1 MTDPLPY
8 ALGGLDSPDARLPT
22 NRQMRFLGWLV
33 DILISVVVINLFVEY
48 APEVIVESFTMS
60 ILTAIL
66 LKVVL
71 DGIVRVKKGVFGW
84 FRARGGAWQIAGYG
98 ALWLV
103 MFLSKFVVLEVV
115 YLVFRD
121 QVQLGGFVQVSV
133 LILALIVAREGVA
146 LIYHRF
152 LGEPAAVPVATGSEA
167 Q

>member
-1 MTDPLPY
+1 VTDPVPL
-8 ALGGLDSPDARLPT
+8 ALGDLGSPDARPPT
-22 NRQMRFLGWLV
+22 ARQTRFLGWLV
-33 DILISVVVINLFVEY
+33 DILVSVVVINLFVEY
-48 APEVIVESFTMS
+48 APDVIVESFTMS

-71 DGIVRVKKGVFGW
+71 DVIVRVKKGLFGW
-84 FRARGGAWQIAGYG
+84 FRARGGIWGIAGYG

-121 QVQLGGFVQVSV
+121 QVQLGGFVQVTV
-133 LILALIVAREGVA
+133 LIVALIAAREGVA
-146 LIYHRF
+146 LIYHRI
-152 LGEPAAVPVATGSEA
+152 LGEPVAVPAPAGSEA